1 MIKNDR
7 YKTTPVGQ
15 ERLRLRLRCER
26 GRMGCAVTCRIQW
39 RVLS

>member
-15 ERLRLRLRCER
+15 ERLRLTRQYPDRNGFMR
-26 GRMGCAVTCRIQW
+26 
-39 RVLS
+39 

>member
-15 ERLRLRLRCER
+15 ERLRLMLE
-26 GRMGCAVTCRIQW
+26 
-39 RVLS
+39 LSGVVCSRYLA

>member
-15 ERLRLRLRCER
+15 ERLRLTSAFHAGFSC
-26 GRMGCAVTCRIQW
+26 GVC
-39 RVLS
+39 

>member
-15 ERLRLRLRCER
+15 ERLRLTGPSESLINSHKKE
-26 GRMGCAVTCRIQW
+26 
-39 RVLS
+39 S